1 MRNQSESR
9 LTEEELF
16 EAVEQLMESSSAETP
31 GDDFADDSMSPQYE
45 MTHDA
50 IHDVLPDEAD
60 ETGLGASNRDEN
72 GLDDNELPAARE
84 TFGEPRTSRRDL
96 SPIDIEAW
104 ADPAGS
110 PPAMLQDF
118 AVSDDGRRGHIRSP
132 RDNTSP
138 ITLDQ
143 AIESFETRRP
153 AGDAPNRELRR
164 TDRTRDRSRSHEHR
178 PVAESSHNAAAEHF
192 KAAAL
197 ARIQNLEADLDNKNT
212 LIQAL
217 TERLEQAA
225 EQLDR
230 LHRTGADRK
239 VVSSSFGASVDR
251 HATLTADM
259 QRFLEQ
265 WDAMQPAVLLGQ
277 LDSRLADI
285 RDYLSEQFEQLRGQ
299 RSFYAASGSHTS
311 LESAV
316 DETLQSLLDP
326 RPTDSIN
333 DEPEGNAV
341 LWESLKAQMLEA
353 EAEPSRHHGHEE
365 TSSLESLVETDFV
378 EPEVPL
384 PFNLE
389 DCQQHEFEAA
399 INQRDAYISWLIR
412 RLRARE
418 ISGGPPN
425 WAVLENAPEELV
437 FELRSLQTRLEEHL
451 RLAEVE
457 LSLERARCARDL
469 ARVRQQQESAGD
481 RRDPSASGNESTPT
495 VATSK
500 SAERR
505 WRRFLGT
512 TPKD

>member
-1 MRNQSESR
+1 MRNESELPVDEDR
-9 LTEEELF
+9 LFDNIEQVEKSLF
-16 EAVEQLMESSSAETP
+16 ELDSAAGFVDPTDIQATKRPSHGQHSSDLPATWDRSPETGEISAQDFDDLISARTAENPLTDHTVEQTWNEDNHLSSMDQLA
-31 GDDFADDSMSPQYE
+31 SPKVTSELRISKQR
-45 MTHDA
+45 MHPPSVA
-50 IHDVLPDEAD
+50 NPSHR
-60 ETGLGASNRDEN
+60 GA
-72 GLDDNELPAARE
+72 
-84 TFGEPRTSRRDL
+84 
-96 SPIDIEAW
+96 
-104 ADPAGS
+104 
-110 PPAMLQDF
+110 
-118 AVSDDGRRGHIRSP
+118 
-132 RDNTSP
+132 
-138 ITLDQ
+138 
-143 AIESFETRRP
+143 AIEHGRQRKE
-153 AGDAPNRELRR
+153 
-164 TDRTRDRSRSHEHR
+164 RSILDEQQR
-178 PVAESSHNAAAEHF
+178 ANEHF

-197 ARIQNLEADLDNKNT
+197 SRIQSLEIELENKNN

-285 RDYLSEQFEQLRGQ
+285 RDYLSDQFEQLKSQ
-299 RSFYAASGSHTS
+299 NAFYMGSTS
-311 LESAV
+311 QLSSLNAAV
-316 DETLQSLLDP
+316 DQTLDSLLANEQ
-326 RPTDSIN
+326 SAHH
-333 DEPEGNAV
+333 ESSSEGNSV
-341 LWESLKAQMLEA
+341 LWESLKSQMLSVD
-353 EAEPSRHHGHEE
+353 EPTDAFEE
-365 TSSLESLVETDFV
+365 GTGGSGVESLVETDFT

-384 PFNLE
+384 PFNIE
-389 DCQQHEFEAA
+389 DCQQQEFETA

-425 WAVLENAPEELV
+425 WAALEHAPAELV
-437 FELRSLQTRLEEHL
+437 DELRSLQVRLEEHL

-469 ARVRQQQESAGD
+469 AKVRQQQEVLRDRPNSAQKD
-481 RRDPSASGNESTPT
+481 DPTPAVHNT
-495 VATSK
+495 K

-512 TPKD
+512 PPRD

>member
-1 MRNQSESR
+1 MRNESELPVDEDR
-9 LTEEELF
+9 LFDNIEQVEKSLF
-16 EAVEQLMESSSAETP
+16 ELDSAAGFVDPTDIQATKRPSHGQHSSDLPATWDRSPETGEISTQDFDDLISARTAENPLTDHTVEQAWSEDNHLSSMDHLLEDQIA
-31 GDDFADDSMSPQYE
+31 SPE
-45 MTHDA
+45 
-50 IHDVLPDEAD
+50 V
-60 ETGLGASNRDEN
+60 
-72 GLDDNELPAARE
+72 
-84 TFGEPRTSRRDL
+84 TS
-96 SPIDIEAW
+96 
-104 ADPAGS
+104 
-110 PPAMLQDF
+110 
-118 AVSDDGRRGHIRSP
+118 
-132 RDNTSP
+132 
-138 ITLDQ
+138 
-143 AIESFETRRP
+143 
-153 AGDAPNRELRR
+153 ELRISKQR
-164 TDRTRDRSRSHEHR
+164 MHPASVANPSHRGAAIVPGRQRKERSILDEQQR
-178 PVAESSHNAAAEHF
+178 ANEHF

-197 ARIQNLEADLDNKNT
+197 SRIQSLEIELENKNN

-285 RDYLSEQFEQLRGQ
+285 RDYLSDQFEQLKSQ
-299 RSFYAASGSHTS
+299 NAFYMGSTS
-311 LESAV
+311 QLSSLNAAV
-316 DETLQSLLDP
+316 DQTLDSLLANEQ
-326 RPTDSIN
+326 SAHH
-333 DEPEGNAV
+333 ESSSEGNSV
-341 LWESLKAQMLEA
+341 LWESLKSQMLSVD
-353 EAEPSRHHGHEE
+353 EPTDAFEE
-365 TSSLESLVETDFV
+365 GTGGSGVESLVETDFT

-384 PFNLE
+384 PFNIE
-389 DCQQHEFEAA
+389 DCQQQEFETA

-425 WAVLENAPEELV
+425 WAALEHAPAELV
-437 FELRSLQTRLEEHL
+437 DELRSLQVRLEEHL

-469 ARVRQQQESAGD
+469 AKVRQQQEVLRDRPNSAQKD
-481 RRDPSASGNESTPT
+481 DPTPAVHNT
-495 VATSK
+495 K

-512 TPKD
+512 PPRD

>member
-1 MRNQSESR
+1 MRNESELPVDEDR
-9 LTEEELF
+9 LF
-16 EAVEQLMESSSAETP
+16 ENLEQVEKSLFEMDSSADSVDPTDIQSTETPSAGQHFSGLPANWERSPETAEISAQDFEDLIRARTAETP
-31 GDDFADDSMSPQYE
+31 LSDHSVEQTWSEDVHLSSLDHLPEGQIASPKITTELQISKQR
-45 MTHDA
+45 MHPASVANPAHRGAA
-50 IHDVLPDEAD
+50 I
-60 ETGLGASNRDEN
+60 EN
-72 GLDDNELPAARE
+72 GRHRKE
-84 TFGEPRTSRRDL
+84 
-96 SPIDIEAW
+96 
-104 ADPAGS
+104 
-110 PPAMLQDF
+110 
-118 AVSDDGRRGHIRSP
+118 RSILEEQQ
-132 RDNTSP
+132 RAN
-138 ITLDQ
+138 
-143 AIESFETRRP
+143 
-153 AGDAPNRELRR
+153 
-164 TDRTRDRSRSHEHR
+164 
-178 PVAESSHNAAAEHF
+178 EHF

-197 ARIQNLEADLDNKNT
+197 SRIQSLEIELENKNS

-285 RDYLSEQFEQLRGQ
+285 RDYLSDQFEQLKSQ
-299 RSFYAASGSHTS
+299 NAFYMGSTS
-311 LESAV
+311 QLSSLNAAV
-316 DETLQSLLDP
+316 DQTLDSLLA
-326 RPTDSIN
+326 
-333 DEPEGNAV
+333 DEQTAHHESSSEGNSV
-341 LWESLKAQMLEA
+341 LWESLKSQMLSVD
-353 EAEPSRHHGHEE
+353 EPPDTFEE
-365 TSSLESLVETDFV
+365 GTSGSGVESLVETDFT

-384 PFNLE
+384 PFNIE
-389 DCQQHEFEAA
+389 DCQQQEFETA

-425 WAVLENAPEELV
+425 WAALEHAPTELV
-437 FELRSLQTRLEEHL
+437 DELRSLQVRLEEHL

-457 LSLERARCARDL
+457 LSLERARCARDQ
-469 ARVRQQQESAGD
+469 AKVRQQQEIMRDRPNSAQKE
-481 RRDPSASGNESTPT
+481 DPTPAVHNT
-495 VATSK
+495 K

-512 TPKD
+512 PPRD

>member
-1 MRNQSESR
+1 MRNESEFPVDEDR
-9 LTEEELF
+9 LFDNIEQVEKSLF
-16 EAVEQLMESSSAETP
+16 ELDSAAGFVDPTDIQATKRPSHGQHSSDLPATWDRSPEAGEISAQDFDDLISARTAENPLTDHTVEQAWSEDNHLSSMDHLLEDQIA
-31 GDDFADDSMSPQYE
+31 SPE
-45 MTHDA
+45 
-50 IHDVLPDEAD
+50 V
-60 ETGLGASNRDEN
+60 
-72 GLDDNELPAARE
+72 
-84 TFGEPRTSRRDL
+84 TS
-96 SPIDIEAW
+96 
-104 ADPAGS
+104 
-110 PPAMLQDF
+110 
-118 AVSDDGRRGHIRSP
+118 
-132 RDNTSP
+132 
-138 ITLDQ
+138 
-143 AIESFETRRP
+143 
-153 AGDAPNRELRR
+153 ELRISKQR
-164 TDRTRDRSRSHEHR
+164 MHPASVANPSHRGAVIEHGRQRKERSILDEQQR
-178 PVAESSHNAAAEHF
+178 ANEHF

-197 ARIQNLEADLDNKNT
+197 SRIQSLEIELENKNN

-285 RDYLSEQFEQLRGQ
+285 RDYLSDQFEQLKSQ
-299 RSFYAASGSHTS
+299 NAFYMGSTS
-311 LESAV
+311 QLSSLNAAV
-316 DETLQSLLDP
+316 DQTLDSLLANEQ
-326 RPTDSIN
+326 SAHH
-333 DEPEGNAV
+333 ESSSEGNSV
-341 LWESLKAQMLEA
+341 LWESLKSQMLSVD
-353 EAEPSRHHGHEE
+353 EPTDAFEE
-365 TSSLESLVETDFV
+365 GTGGSGVESLVETDFT

-384 PFNLE
+384 PFNIE
-389 DCQQHEFEAA
+389 DCQQQEFETA

-425 WAVLENAPEELV
+425 WAALEHAPAELV
-437 FELRSLQTRLEEHL
+437 DELRSLQVRLEEHL

-469 ARVRQQQESAGD
+469 AKVRQQQEVLRDRPNSAQKD
-481 RRDPSASGNESTPT
+481 DPTPAVRNT
-495 VATSK
+495 K

-512 TPKD
+512 PPRD